1 MSNTTSTTNQ
11 VNNFYN
17 TSGEKA
23 IATKGNSTLGK
34 DDFLK
39 LLVTQLKYQDPLK
52 PMEDRE
58 FIAQSAQFTAL
69 EQMTNLNQNMG
80 MFLRMQAI
88 SNTAALIGK
97 DVSYLVPSSE
107 EGEEAKIEVGKVTEV
122 KFVDGVTYMTI
133 DGEDDVPIDFLVTV
147 KEHVP
152 TDDSTS
158 DESETSENNE

>member
-1 MSNTTSTTNQ
+1 MSNTTSTSNQ
-11 VNNFYN
+11 INNFYN

-23 IATKGNSTLGK
+23 LVTKGNSTLGK

-58 FIAQSAQFTAL
+58 FIAQSAQFSSL

-97 DVSYLVPSSE
+97 DVSYLVPSSK
-107 EGEEAKIEVGKVTEV
+107 EGEQAMIDVGKVTEV
-122 KFVDGVTYMTI
+122 KFVDGNTYITI
-133 DGEDDVPIDFLVTV
+133 DGKDDVPIEYLVTV

-152 TDDSTS
+152 TAETTS
-158 DESETSENNE
+158 DENKDK

>member
-17 TSGEKA
+17 TSGTKA

-88 SNTAALIGK
+88 SNTASLIGK
-97 DVSYLVPSSE
+97 DVTYLVPSSK
-107 EGEEAKIEVGKVTEV
+107 EGEDPTIEVGKVTEV

-133 DGEDDVPIDFLVTV
+133 NGEDDVPIDFLVTV

-152 TDDSTS
+152 ADENKS
-158 DESETSENNE
+158 DESTKSDK